1 MKKKLFLGL
10 LAAAA
15 VTFTAC
21 QKDEVINEVPQDQ
34 PIEFG
39 TYVGRDAQ
47 TKASVTGLDQM
58 KVDDYTGFG
67 VFAYNTGKYNV
78 SDANTAMNGLTPN
91 FMYHQ
96 NVKWDKNST
105 PDNTSDDTWKYS
117 PLKYWPKDDILI
129 NFYAYAPFTD
139 LSTNPAINVTSIST
153 ASATGSPTVTFAVS
167 TDVSQQKDLLYANA
181 LNQKQSTESSNGV
194 VLNFNHALS
203 RIGFKAK
210 TTEENENQNKVTV
223 KRINISGNFTTS
235 ATINLSDGSTDSETK
250 DTDTYELT
258 IKDDPTA
265 TGNSA
270 VSLTANE
277 GYIMIIPTN
286 EFVSTSKITI
296 TVNYD
301 LQVFDNKIYGE
312 YSAIV
317 NKTETGTIS
326 NIEFEKG
333 KAYTI
338 VLTISPSN
346 PIKFSVSSTVNG
358 WDEDVNDDDN
368 INTDDEKPV
377 TVPNA

>member
-47 TKASVTGLDQM
+47 TKASVTDLDKM

-67 VFAYNTGKYNV
+67 VFAYYTGKNNA
-78 SDANTAMNGLTPN
+78 SDANTAMNGLNPN

-105 PDNTSDDTWKYS
+105 PDNISDDTWKYS
-117 PLKYWPKDDILI
+117 PLKYWPEDDILI

-139 LSTNPAINVTSIST
+139 LSTNPTINVTTIST

-167 TDVSQQKDLLYANA
+167 TEVSQQKDLLYANA

-210 TTEENENQNKVTV
+210 TTEENENKNQVTV
-223 KRINISGNFTTS
+223 KSISISGNFTTS
-235 ATINLSDGSTDSETK
+235 ATINLSDGSIKGDPTK
-250 DTDTYELT
+250 DSDTYELT
-258 IKDDPTA
+258 FTDNPTA

-270 VSLTANE
+270 VSLTADE
-277 GYIMIIPTN
+277 GYIMIIPTA
-286 EFVSTSKITI
+286 EFVSTSNISI

-301 LQVFDNKIYGE
+301 LQVYDNKITGD
-312 YSAIV
+312 YSAKV

-326 NIEFEKG
+326 NIEFKKG
-333 KAYTI
+333 EAYTI

-346 PIKFSVSSTVNG
+346 PIKFSVTSTVNG
-358 WDEDVNDDDN
+358 WDEDLNDN
-368 INTDDEKPV
+368 GNTTDDEKPV
-377 TVPNA
+377 TVP